1 MILSWFRRNQ
11 REFGF
16 IRAAWLLW
24 RVSWRRARVVASNRL
39 LPARCEC
46 PCCGWRGR
54 RFFDYIEMGY
64 TARNIAC
71 PGCDSHSRHRAL
83 FLWLNNSYR
92 LAARTGVA
100 LILAPERALAPLWS
114 GAKQLRSFKID
125 IEAGRGV
132 DVLADVS
139 RFPFASESADLIWC
153 HHVLEQVEDDANA
166 MKEFYRV
173 LKPNS
178 GEAII
183 SAGMSKERTTREFG
197 FSNKMLSGNRR
208 AYGSDFEVKLREAG
222 FTVEA
227 ISGFLSPADLRRYG
241 IFPEVFYRCTKAGS

>member
-16 IRAAWLLW
+16 TRAAWLLW

-64 TARNIAC
+64 MARNIAC
-71 PGCDSHSRHRAL
+71 PVCDSHSRHRAL
-83 FLWLNNSYR
+83 FLWLTNSYR
-92 LAARTGVA
+92 LAEKKGVA
-100 LILAPERALAPLWS
+100 LILAPEQALAPLWS
-114 GAKQLRSFKID
+114 SAKNLHSFKVD
-125 IEAGRGV
+125 IEPGRGV

-139 RFPFASESADLIWC
+139 RFPFASETADLIWC
-153 HHVLEQVEDDANA
+153 HHVLEQVEHDATA

-173 LKPNS
+173 LKPVS

-183 SAGMSKERTTREFG
+183 SAGMSGESTTREFG

-208 AYGSDFEVKLREAG
+208 AYGSDFELKLQEAG
-222 FTVEA
+222 FKVEV
-227 ISGFLSPADLRRYG
+227 ISGFLSSADQQRYG
-241 IFPEVFYRCTKAGS
+241 IFPEVFYRCTRPGS